1 MLKKLCSL
9 RIRDSL
15 DFKMSVVGKDEGDSG
30 EVEYCTKQIKSDSE
44 YELVRSLGI
53 VAAVCVCVS
62 LVCSVCSLIKK
73 L

>member
-15 DFKMSVVGKDEGDSG
+15 DFKMSVVGKDESGSG
-30 EVEYCTKQIKSDSE
+30 EVEYCAKQIKSDSE
-44 YELVRSLGI
+44 YELVRTLGI